1 MFRRRYKRNGGYIGD
16 WRLQDNTGMVSPLQ
30 DYTRHTRVPD
40 WYRPSDWLSM
50 PDMPVGTQMFAG
62 LAAIFKGASG
72 FTGASGDSN
81 FVALLATTASGNTYI
96 VDWGNGFTSAHTTNT
111 QANYQYNFENISAST
126 ETSFGY
132 RQVIIKVTPI
142 TGATLSS
149 INLNLRY
156 SGPPTQPVGWNPWL
170 SIRIRGRQLTS
181 IGIGSSAPTGR
192 NDLLEEIEVLGETS
206 ISGIADILQNVTGVQ
221 CIKGT
226 EWTSRVLSC
235 NSCFVSSRSL
245 RKIPL
250 LDTRRFI
257 SNTHAM
263 FNQCNTFELCPPL
276 YFDGVDDSSI
286 INTASMFAGSGI
298 VIAPHLS
305 LRRLNQSSTTTNGS
319 ASMFSGCSFLKRIP
333 ETLDFTKNRFFNSM
347 FASCFVLSKI
357 PNINTINGTNFGN
370 MFDLA
375 VSLNSVSGLCMGNAQ
390 VISNMFDEAYRL
402 KSIDIGTIGFGLTAA
417 QIASGGATQTNP
429 NIAAN
434 DAFFRVPAIK
444 APELNWSKI
453 STIINGFRE
462 SRFSII
468 PGGGITSGMS
478 GGATFGWSTNSFLYQ
493 ALALK
498 SFPVLDG
505 LLQNIDIRELNA
517 SPTMLNQIFTG
528 LGTTGGR
535 INVTSNWGACAA
547 YGCSFGIAT
556 AKGWTFTNV

>member
-62 LAAIFKGASG
+62 LAAIYKGASG

-81 FVALLATTASGNTYI
+81 FVALLAQGNYI
-96 VDWGNGFTSAHTTNT
+96 VDWGNGFTSAHASNT
-111 QANYQYNFENISAST
+111 QANYQYNFEDIPAST
-126 ETSFGY
+126 ETRDGY
-132 RQVIIKVTPI
+132 RQVIIKVTPQA
-142 TGATLSS
+142 GATLTQ
-149 INLNLRY
+149 INLNRRF
-156 SGPPTQPVGWNPWL
+156 SGTPIAPPGYNPWL
-170 SIRIRGRQLTS
+170 SVRIRARQLTS
-181 IGIGSSAPTGR
+181 FAGSGSVPTGW
-192 NDLLEEIEVLGETS
+192 NPLLEEWEILGETNITGMS
-206 ISGIADILQNVTGVQ
+206 DILHTGYPLLQ
-221 CIKGT
+221 CMKGT
-226 EWTSRVLSC
+226 EWSSRVMSC

-250 LDTRRFI
+250 LDTRRFNT
-257 SNTHAM
+257 NTHAM
-263 FNQCNTFELCPPL
+263 FGQCSTFELCPPL
-276 YFDGVDDSSI
+276 YFDGLNDSSI
-286 INTASMFAGSGI
+286 INTVSMFTGTSI

-305 LRRLNQSSTTTNGS
+305 LRRLNPSSTITNGS

-333 ETLDFTKNRFFNSM
+333 ETLDFTKNRFFNAM
-347 FASCFVLSKI
+347 FANCFVLNKI
-357 PNINTINGTNFGN
+357 PNINTTNGTNFAS
-370 MFDLA
+370 MFDFA
-375 VSLNSVSGLCMGNAQ
+375 CSLNSVSGLCMGNAQ
-390 VISNMFDEAYRL
+390 IISNMFDESYRM

-444 APELNWSKI
+444 APELNWSKL
-453 STIINGFRE
+453 STALRTFRE

-478 GGATFGWSTNSFLYQ
+478 GGATLGWSTNSFLYQ

-528 LGTTGGR
+528 LGTTAGR

-547 YGCSFGIAT
+547 YGCCFGIAID
-556 AKGWTFTNV
+556 KGWTFTNV

>member
-16 WRLQDNTGMVSPLQ
+16 WRLQDNTGIVSPLQ

-40 WYRPSDWLSM
+40 WYRPSDWLPM

-62 LAAIFKGASG
+62 LAAIYKGASG

-81 FVALLATTASGNTYI
+81 FVALLAVGNYI
-96 VDWGNGFTSAHTTNT
+96 VDWGNGFTSAHTSNT
-111 QANYQYNFENISAST
+111 QANYQYNFEDIPTST
-126 ETSFGY
+126 ETRDGY
-132 RQVIIKVTPI
+132 RQVIIKVTPQA
-142 TGATLSS
+142 GATLTQ
-149 INLNLRY
+149 INLNRRY
-156 SGPPTQPVGWNPWL
+156 SGPPTQPIGWNPWL
-170 SIRIRGRQLTS
+170 SIRIRGRQLTT
-181 IGIGSSAPTGR
+181 IGIGSSSPTAR
-192 NDLLEEIEVLGETS
+192 NDLLEEIEILGETS
-206 ISGIADILQNVTGVQ
+206 ISGIADILQNVTGVE

-226 EWTSRVLSC
+226 EWTSSC
-235 NSCFVSSRSL
+235 SSANSCFTSSLSL

-250 LDTRRFI
+250 LDTRRFS

-263 FNQCNTFELCPPL
+263 FSNCNAFELCPPL
-276 YFDGVDDSSI
+276 YFDGVNDSSV
-286 INTASMFAGSGI
+286 INTSSLFNSTGI
-298 VIAPHLS
+298 IIAPHLS
-305 LRRLNQSSTTTNGS
+305 LRRLNQSSSTTNGS
-319 ASMFSGCSFLKRIP
+319 SSMFSGCSFLKRIP

-347 FASCFVLSKI
+347 FASCVVLSKI
-357 PNINTINGTNFGN
+357 PNINTINGTNFSA
-370 MFDLA
+370 MFDFA
-375 VSLNSVSGLCMGNAQ
+375 CSLNSVSGLCMGNAH
-390 VISNMFDEAYRL
+390 VITNMFDEAYRL

-444 APELNWSKI
+444 APELNWSKL
-453 STIINGFRE
+453 STALRTFRE

-478 GGATFGWSTNSFLYQ
+478 GGATLGWSTNSFLYQ

-547 YGCSFGIAT
+547 YGCCFGIAT
-556 AKGWTFTNV
+556 SKGWTFTNV

>member
-72 FTGASGDSN
+72 FSGASGDSN

-149 INLNLRY
+149 INLNRAF
-156 SGPPTQPVGWNPWL
+156 SGTPTSPPGWNPWL

-181 IGIGSSAPTGR
+181 IAIGSSSPTGR

-226 EWTSRVLSC
+226 QWTSRVLSC
-235 NSCFVSSRSL
+235 NSCFTASRSL

-250 LDTRRFI
+250 LDTRAFI

-263 FNQCNTFELCPPL
+263 FSNCNTFELCPPL
-276 YFDGVDDSSI
+276 YFDGVNDSSV
-286 INTASMFAGSGI
+286 INTSFLFNSTGI

-305 LRRLNQSSTTTNGS
+305 LRRLNPSSIITNG
-319 ASMFSGCSFLKRIP
+319 AGGMFNGCSFLKRIP
-333 ETLDFTKNRFFNSM
+333 ETLDFTKNRFFNNM
-347 FASCFVLSKI
+347 FQNCFVLNKI
-357 PNINTINGTNFGN
+357 PNINTTNGTNFAS
-370 MFDLA
+370 MFDFA
-375 VSLNSVSGLCMGNAQ
+375 CSLNSVSGLCMGNAQ
-390 VISNMFDEAYRL
+390 IINNMFDESYRI
-402 KSIDIGTIGFGLTAA
+402 KSIDIGTIGFGIT
-417 QIASGGATQTNP
+417 GATA

-434 DAFFRVPAIK
+434 DAFLRVPAIK
-444 APELNWSKI
+444 APELNWSKL
-453 STIINGFRE
+453 STALRTFRE

-478 GGATFGWSTNSFLYQ
+478 GGATLGWSTNSFLYQ

-528 LGTTGGR
+528 LGTTGGS